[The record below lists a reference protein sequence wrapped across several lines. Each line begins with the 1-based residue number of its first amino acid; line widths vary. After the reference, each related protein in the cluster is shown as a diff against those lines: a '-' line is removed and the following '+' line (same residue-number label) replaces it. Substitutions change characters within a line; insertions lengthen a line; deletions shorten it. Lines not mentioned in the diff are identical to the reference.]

1 MAATFVAMPTKLAN
15 VVRISEKDASQTY
28 LQNVKGCTWVLAST
42 AGGSTR
48 MCSNLCREIEEGS
61 GQK

>member
-42 AGGSTR
+42 AGGPSRT
-48 MCSNLCREIEEGS
+48 CVQNHFVFYGS
-61 GQK
+61 GQM